1 MIKELLH
8 NLVGPWQPYVHFLLF
23 AVMTLASAIAVVT
36 LRNIVHCALFL
47 CLAFIGVAGLFLLCN
62 AEFLFAVQ
70 ILIYVGAVT
79 ILLVFGI
86 LLSQREQGRQI
97 VLNNRQTP
105 WNILFITALTATI
118 LYVFRGTGYD
128 WKVTPLSL
136 EGTGVDPVVTEF
148 ISNTEA
154 VGLSLMTTC
163 TLIFEVMSM
172 VLLVAMIGAL
182 IVAQKD

>member
-8 NLVGPWQPYVHFLLF
+8 NLIGPWQPFIHFLLF
-23 AVMTLASAIAVVT
+23 AVMTLGSAVAVVT

-47 CLAFIGVAGLFLLCN
+47 CLCFVGVAGLFALCN

-79 ILLVFGI
+79 ILMVFGI
-86 LLSQREQGRQI
+86 LLSQKESGRQI

-105 WNILFITALTATI
+105 WNVLFIGILAAMM
-118 LYVFRGTGYD
+118 LYVFHGTGFD

-136 EGTGVDPVVTEF
+136 EGTGVDPVVTDF

-172 VLLVAMIGAL
+172 VLLLAMIGAL